1 MDEEELLPRA
11 GYDMK
16 EEEEKIR
23 RRRQEEESAMW
34 IRGTPIESYVLFVK
48 NNLVRLTKK
57 RYDVFVLLLSISI
70 YTYKFHCHKMFSYI
84 FLCFSVLICLFLS
97 FSLR

>member
-16 EEEEKIR
+16 EEEEEIR

-34 IRGTPIESYVLFVK
+34 IRGTPIESSVLFVK
-48 NNLVRLTKK
+48 NNLVRFESATTFSFFFYRFQYIRINFTVTKCFLV
-57 RYDVFVLLLSISI
+57 YLCVLV
-70 YTYKFHCHKMFSYI
+70 C
-84 FLCFSVLICLFLS
+84 
-97 FSLR
+97 

>member
-16 EEEEKIR
+16 EEEEEIR

-48 NNLVRLTKK
+48 NNLVRLTKAL
-57 RYDVFVLLLSISI
+57 RRFRSFIDFNI
-70 YTYKFHCHKMFSYI
+70 Y
-84 FLCFSVLICLFLS
+84 V
-97 FSLR
+97 